1 MEIKAEEI
9 TQVIKEQIGKYEK
22 EVDIREVGRVL
33 SVGDGIARIY
43 GLQDAMASELV
54 EFPQRR
60 YGDDL
65 EPGRR

>member
-43 GLQDAMASELV
+43 GLQNVMANELI
-54 EFPQRR
+54 EFPH
-60 YGDDL
+60 GII
-65 EPGRR
+65 EWF